1 MKKMEEQK
9 DDPALLSHLIT
20 KPKLTLDA
28 IAELPED
35 NALSP
40 ALRTSC
46 ALPGASRLFNA
57 QIVAKKEVLP
67 LSPGHE

>member
-40 ALRTSC
+40 ALRT
-46 ALPGASRLFNA
+46 
-57 QIVAKKEVLP
+57 
-67 LSPGHE
+67 